1 MIEIRDLYKYY
12 GVTRALGPV
21 SAEIDQGEIVGLLGV
36 NGAGKTTALR
46 ILACDLLPSSGS
58 VRVDGIDVV
67 ERPEAVRERIGYLPD
82 VPPLYGDMRV
92 GEYLTFAARLRGVA
106 AADVGRRVGAVEELT
121 ALADRNDDPIST
133 LSHGYQQRVGIAQAI
148 IHEPKLVVLDEP
160 ISGLDPV
167 QIVEMRQLVRQLAG
181 KHTVLLSSHI
191 LSEISET
198 CDRILVIKDGE
209 IVASGSESELSSKL
223 LEGIRVRVALRASGS
238 SSAVVSLK
246 AKKTLGDLAGVTG
259 VEDTVTSESSD
270 EIASF
275 VVEAQQDVRAAVA
288 AAAISAGFELLE
300 LGRVEHELESVFL
313 RLAGSPKRAPKNG
326 AES

>member
-1 MIEIRDLYKYY
+1 VIEIRDLFKYY
-12 GVTRALGPV
+12 GGARALGPV
-21 SAEIDQGEIVGLLGV
+21 SVEIGQGEIVGLLGV

-92 GEYLTFAARLRGVA
+92 GEFLAFAAQLRGVA
-106 AADVGRRVGAVEELT
+106 AADVSRRVGAVEELT
-121 ALADRNDDPIST
+121 ALTDRNDDPIST

-167 QIVEMRQLVRQLAG
+167 QIVEMRQLVRTLAG
-181 KHTVLLSSHI
+181 KHTVILSSHI

-198 CDRILVIKDGE
+198 CDRLLVIKDGE
-209 IVASGSESELSSKL
+209 IVASGTERELSAKL
-223 LEGIRVRVALRASGS
+223 LEGVRVRIALRAAGT
-238 SSAVVSLK
+238 SSAVLSLK
-246 AKKTLGDLAGVTG
+246 AKKALGDVEGVIS
-259 VEDTVTSESSD
+259 VEDTTISESSD
-270 EIASF
+270 EVAAF
-275 VVEAQQDVRAAVA
+275 VVDAKQDVRPALA
-288 AAAISAGFELLE
+288 AAAIGAGLELLE
-300 LGRVEHELESVFL
+300 LARLEHELESVFL
-313 RLAGSPKRAPKNG
+313 RLAGSKNG
-326 AES
+326 AAS